1 MTTANGGKRSE
12 DGQILV
18 LMLLVMTVVLIVGF
32 IAVDIGLWVSERR
45 GAQTAADFSALG
57 GAQELLDDTG
67 DTMGAFNAAVE
78 LAIANHTD
86 AAAIDG
92 TPRSSC
98 SDGNSCVDV
107 GIGNCREDGT
117 DTSMPW
123 VEVRIR
129 RPGAALFG
137 GVFGLADADVGAIAR
152 ACIGS
157 TRALSQL
164 SPFGVQ
170 GSIVPP
176 VGSPET
182 DDQCLND
189 TDDDGDGTVN
199 DGCPLSGCMEVDPNN
214 PSRTRPVY
222 GAVCILKTG
231 AQGGVSGQRGQ
242 LTIGNASCQQ
252 TSASTLEH
260 DFHYGTNA
268 LCSLG
273 QEVNTG
279 TGNILGLL
287 DGLNDRLVE
296 EGLCD
301 ELYGAGDG
309 FDDFSDVFSL
319 FGADPGEPI
328 TPSAENVFSE
338 NSCAVTSGQGGI
350 PEDPAGHVH
359 TYTPR
364 AIDLVIIDQLEQG
377 SQTATI
383 TGFAA
388 FYVIGCYDDGIATQ
402 TKLAIEQDLTNFHSY
417 LNRCVRPRS
426 QDDILGIFLKSL
438 APPEDVGDPD
448 ENLPLSIVLVK

>member
-1 MTTANGGKRSE
+1 VNTAKGSKRPE

-18 LMLLVMTVVLIVGF
+18 LMLLVMTVVFIVGF
-32 IAVDIGLWVSERR
+32 IAVDLGLWFSERR
-45 GAQTAADFSALG
+45 GAQTAADFSALA
-57 GAQELLDDTG
+57 GAQELLDDPG
-67 DTMGAFNAAVE
+67 DATAAFNAAVE

-92 TPRSSC
+92 MPSSSC
-98 SDGNSCVDV
+98 SDGNSCIDV
-107 GIGNCREDGT
+107 GVGNCREDGT

-123 VEVRIR
+123 VEARIR
-129 RPGAALFG
+129 RPGAALFAG
-137 GVFGLADADVGAIAR
+137 LFGLADADVGAIAR

-157 TRALSQL
+157 IRGLTQL
-164 SPFGVQ
+164 SPFAVQ
-170 GSIVPP
+170 SNIVPP
-176 VGSPET
+176 VGPPET
-182 DDQCLND
+182 GDQCLND

-199 DGCPLSGCMEVDPNN
+199 DGCPLSGCMEVNPSD

-231 AQGGVSGQRGQ
+231 AQDSVSGQRGQ
-242 LTIGNASCQQ
+242 LTIGNTSCQQ

-273 QEVNTG
+273 QEVTTG

-287 DGLNDRLVE
+287 DGLNARLVE

-301 ELYGAGDG
+301 NLYGAGDG
-309 FDDFSDVFSL
+309 YDDFSDVFSL
-319 FGADPGEPI
+319 VGADPGEPI
-328 TPSAENVFSE
+328 TPSADNVFSE
-338 NSCAVTSGQGGI
+338 NNCAVTSGQGGI
-350 PEDPAGHVH
+350 PADTAGHVH

-364 AIDLVIIDQLEQG
+364 AIDLIIIDLLEQG
-377 SQTATI
+377 DQTATI

-388 FYVIGCYDDGIATQ
+388 FYVIGCYNDGIATQ
-402 TKLAIEQDLTNFHSY
+402 TKLAIEQNLTSFHSY
-417 LNRCVRPRS
+417 LNQCDRPRA

-438 APPEDVGDPD
+438 APPEDVGDPN